1 MLCLAYA
8 NFFCLTLVND
18 RVQETGSDF
27 DIRVLK
33 GSESFCFDGI
43 AINAKYY
50 GHPTTKG
57 VKKGQKRELYL

>member
-1 MLCLAYA
+1 
-8 NFFCLTLVND
+8 LVND